1 MISLAHISY
10 EVAGKEIIHNVSFA
24 INDGEK
30 IGLIGPNGV
39 GKTTLLKLISGDISP
54 TSGKINKTKREI
66 GVLPQ
71 DLREWLDYS
80 VYEFIETITG
90 VKATREQFEAQC
102 TRLERNSS
110 EQALSLYAD
119 AVANAPKCFLR
130 QLRQLPPDY
139 LY

>member
-10 EVAGKEIIHNVSFA
+10 EVAGKEIIHDVSFA

-80 VYEFIETITG
+80 VYEFIETITRG
-90 VKATREQFEAQC
+90 KGRA
-102 TRLERNSS
+102 
-110 EQALSLYAD
+110 
-119 AVANAPKCFLR
+119 
-130 QLRQLPPDY
+130 
-139 LY
+139 